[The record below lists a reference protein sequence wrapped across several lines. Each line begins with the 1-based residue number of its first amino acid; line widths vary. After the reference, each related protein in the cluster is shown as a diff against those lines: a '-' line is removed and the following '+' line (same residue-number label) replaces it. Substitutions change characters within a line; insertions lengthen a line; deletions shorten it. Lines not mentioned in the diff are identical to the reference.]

1 MGRHNMRQ
9 HIHPKYEPTERNKKM
24 KALLNSTILVMAL
37 LLNQNVFA
45 SVGDSPAY
53 VSSEQ
58 DRTSF
63 ETAIRNYAASSSN
76 KPKNVSCSNVFTVS
90 TGGTMGTATAGL
102 CIIDGVKM
110 LACQN
115 DMLGTIS
122 LSQSQQMNMTLESN
136 LRILIDSDCT
146 GG

>member
-1 MGRHNMRQ
+1 
-9 HIHPKYEPTERNKKM
+9 M
-24 KALLNSTILVMAL
+24 KALLNLTILVMAL
-37 LLNQNVFA
+37 LFNQNVFA

-53 VSSEQ
+53 VGSEQ
-58 DRTSF
+58 DRASF
-63 ETAIRNYAASSSN
+63 ETAIRNSVASSSD
-76 KPKNVSCSNVFTVS
+76 KQKSVSCGNVFTVS

-102 CIIDGVKM
+102 CTIDGVKM

-146 GG
+146 GGQVMSQN